1 MHIGLDIMG
10 GDFAP
15 AAALEGLALAC
26 REVGDDIGLTLIGE
40 SQIIRDFLAKKGLPE
55 SRFNIVHTS
64 QVIEMGE
71 SPTKAIGKQD
81 TSIMTGLRMLK
92 TGEIDAFLSAGN
104 TGAVYVGALYTVKAI
119 EGVLRPAMPSL
130 VPKEHGGLGLI
141 LDVGANADCK
151 PDVLLQFGVLGAI
164 YCKSILGISNPK
176 VGLLNIGSEPEK
188 GNILTQA
195 AYPMFVASDRFD
207 FIGNVEGYDLF
218 SDKVDVIVCDGF
230 TGNVLLKTAETIIE
244 IVKKRKGSDE
254 FLDRFDY
261 QNYGGLPILG
271 VNKPVIIGH
280 GVSSPEAFSQMIQL
294 GVQLVNSNMI
304 EKIKQ
309 AAMEPSNIQ

>member
-15 AAALEGLALAC
+15 AAPLEGLAIAC
-26 REVGDDIGLTLIGE
+26 REIGEDIGLTLIGD
-40 SQIIRDFLAKKGLPE
+40 SLIIKDFLAKNNLPE
-55 SRFNIVHTS
+55 SRFQIVHTT

-81 TSIMTGLRMLK
+81 SSIMTGLKMLK

-104 TGAVYVGALYTVKAI
+104 TGAVYVGALYTVKTI
-119 EGVLRPAMPSL
+119 EGVLRPAMASL
-130 VPKEHGGLGLI
+130 VPKENGNIGLI

-151 PDVLLQFGVLGAI
+151 PDVLLQFGVLGSI
-164 YCKSILGISNPK
+164 YCKSILGIANPK

-188 GNILTQA
+188 GNLVTQA
-195 AYPMFVASDRFD
+195 AYPMFEASDRFE

-218 SDKVDVIVCDGF
+218 DDKVDVIVCDGF
-230 TGNVLLKTAETIIE
+230 TGNILLKTAETIFE
-244 IVKKRKGSDE
+244 IVKKRKGSDD

-280 GVSSPEAFSQMIQL
+280 GVSSPQAFRQMIEL